1 MSTDLART
9 AATDSPPDPAIDP
22 AVEPDLLLR
31 LRDRFADFAR
41 LEVPDDPLYRTI
53 AEAVAAR
60 RDWAALLAAAPPTQQ
75 LPVLWFA
82 AVHDR
87 LLERC
92 AAGARPALADYYP
105 SAGPARAPDAAFG
118 GHLADFL
125 AREHAAVRERI
136 ATRTTQT
143 NEIGRCA
150 VLWPLLRAECERRG
164 RTRIALLDVGT
175 SAGLNLGVDCWRY
188 RYVDAASG
196 AILATE
202 PPVAPDEVPGI
213 TCRVLA
219 GAPLP
224 MAGGGAAPELVERL
238 GIDVAPVDVA
248 DEAAVRWLR
257 ACVWPNDAARGARFE
272 AAVRHARA
280 QRWPVRACED
290 AIAAVEKW
298 LRALPGEV
306 LPVVFNSW
314 VLAYFDPAARQAYA
328 DRLLA
333 ALVAHDAAWIS
344 AEPPAV
350 ARRWWPALPAPVPPP
365 PGSAVDA
372 AELANATAWTV
383 ATAAGTGVAWRLG
396 ARSHAHGRWVR
407 WGG

>member
-1 MSTDLART
+1 MSDDLAH
-9 AATDSPPDPAIDP
+9 DPAIDP
-22 AVEPDLLLR
+22 ELLR
-31 LRDRFADFAR
+31 RLQGRFDHFAR
-41 LEVPDDPLYRTI
+41 LEVPDDPLYRAI
-53 AEAVAAR
+53 AEAAAAR
-60 RDWAALLAAAPPTQQ
+60 PAWAALLAAAPATQQ

-82 AVHDR
+82 ALHDR

-105 SAGPARAPDAAFG
+105 SAGPARAPDAAFA

-125 AREHAAVRERI
+125 AREHAALRERI
-136 ATRTTQT
+136 ATRATQT

-164 RTRIALLDVGT
+164 RARVALLDVGT
-175 SAGLNLGVDCWRY
+175 SAGLNLGVDRWRY
-188 RYVDAASG
+188 RYVGAATG
-196 AILATE
+196 ATVATE
-202 PPVAPDEVPGI
+202 PHGAAAEVPAI
-213 TCRVLA
+213 ACRVLA
-219 GAPLP
+219 GAPMP
-224 MAGGGAAPELVERL
+224 MRGDGPVPEIVERL

-272 AAVRHARA
+272 AAVRHART
-280 QRWPVRACED
+280 QRWPVRACD
-290 AIAAVEKW
+290 DTLAAVESW
-298 LRALPGEV
+298 LEALPADV

-314 VLAYFDPAARQAYA
+314 VLAYFDPQARQAYA
-328 DRLLA
+328 QRLLA
-333 ALVAHDAAWIS
+333 AVAARDAAWIS
-344 AEPPAV
+344 AEAPALG
-350 ARRWWPALPAPVPPP
+350 RQWWPTLPEPAPPS
-365 PGSAVDA
+365 PGDAVDA

-383 ATAAGTGVAWRLG
+383 ATAAPGGGVAWRLG